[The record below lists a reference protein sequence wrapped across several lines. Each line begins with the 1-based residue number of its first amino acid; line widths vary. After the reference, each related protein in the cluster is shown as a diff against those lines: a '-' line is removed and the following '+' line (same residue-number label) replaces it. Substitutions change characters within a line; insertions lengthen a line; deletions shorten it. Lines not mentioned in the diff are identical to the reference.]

1 MTRVR
6 DIERTGGS
14 DLDYFARNP
23 IKENS
28 MQLPT
33 TKTSREGH
41 DPRDARLLIAG
52 PPKVGKTTLAAQWA
66 PDTTLILDT
75 HRGTKLLD
83 GEHYTQPIATFPEFE
98 QAIALLV
105 AGGHKFRTVVIDL
118 IEDIYKLADE
128 HAANQY
134 GKVAAGLVEYGKGT
148 AHSEALF
155 RQALSPLLAT
165 SLGVWFISHTDTI
178 QDGNRITYIPKID
191 KRVRTLIE
199 GACDF
204 CLLAEAT
211 NGQRYLHTTPSGRY
225 QAGSRVPLP
234 EPMPL
239 DARTLYV
246 EIAKGLIK
254 PKATTT
260 SENTQDASTSPKEAV
275 PA

>member
-1 MTRVR
+1 MTN
-6 DIERTGGS
+6 G
-14 DLDYFARNP
+14 
-23 IKENS
+23 
-28 MQLPT
+28 Q
-33 TKTSREGH
+33 
-41 DPRDARLLIAG
+41 
-52 PPKVGKTTLAAQWA
+52 
-66 PDTTLILDT
+66 
-75 HRGTKLLD
+75 
-83 GEHYTQPIATFPEFE
+83 
-98 QAIALLV
+98 
-105 AGGHKFRTVVIDL
+105 VID
-118 IEDIYKLADE
+118 
-128 HAANQY
+128 AALVLL
-134 GKVAAGLVEYGKGT
+134 GFFSVLAGLIVLLAWFLNRAAYRWED
-148 AHSEALF
+148 
-155 RQALSPLLAT
+155 RQALTPLLAT

-204 CLLAEAT
+204 CLLAEA
-211 NGQRYLHTTPSGRY
+211 NGPNRQLHTTPSGRY

-254 PKATTT
+254 PKAAAATTT